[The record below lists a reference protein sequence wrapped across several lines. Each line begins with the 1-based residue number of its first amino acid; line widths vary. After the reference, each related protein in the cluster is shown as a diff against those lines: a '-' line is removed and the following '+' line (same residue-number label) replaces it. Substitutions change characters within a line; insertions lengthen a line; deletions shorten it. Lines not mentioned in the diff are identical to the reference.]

1 MNLHEELI
9 ERIARRRSAKL
20 GELSPAAYAEL
31 VLSVR
36 EHLDNFLEDSA
47 DQAFAQLERAIERV
61 MRSRDE
67 DEWRDDETFMTERTR
82 RMERLARDCA
92 AAIDTC
98 PESLDARLLAVLAAD
113 QEPDDQLDAL
123 LALEREVL
131 AEEGPLVAPASG
143 DAWHDVFL
151 RGRLRLLSSIART
164 CLDSARYRM
173 ALRYG
178 DALLAAS
185 PEDPM
190 GARHTCALCL
200 ARLEDEPGFEALDA
214 RFGRRGDSWQQ
225 LGRVLLFY
233 KLGRM
238 PAARRAL
245 MGFSSLCEGGP
256 YALLRPVMVDTY
268 LFDRPAAEPYSFA
281 EVTLAVHEADPV
293 ICDVPDFCAWASA
306 QGDFERNAQAFAER
320 NGFGW

>member
-9 ERIARRRSAKL
+9 ERIARRRSAQL

-36 EHLDNFLEDSA
+36 EHVDTYLENPA
-47 DQAFAQLERAIERV
+47 DQAYAQLEKAIDRV
-61 MRSRDE
+61 MRSRAE
-67 DEWRDDETFMTERTR
+67 DEWRDDDTFMAERTR
-82 RMERLARDCA
+82 RMERLAHDCA
-92 AAIDTC
+92 AALETC
-98 PESLDARLLAVLAAD
+98 PESLHARLLTVLAAD

-123 LALEREVL
+123 LSLEREIE
-131 AEEGPLVAPASG
+131 AERGPLVAPASG

-151 RGRLRLLSSIART
+151 HGRLRLLSSIART

-178 DALLAAS
+178 EALLSAS
-185 PEDPM
+185 PEDVM

-200 ARLEDEPGFEALDA
+200 ARLEDESGFEALDA

-245 MGFSSLCEGGP
+245 KGFASLCEGGP

-306 QGDFERNAQAFAER
+306 QDDFEQQAKAYADR

>member
-9 ERIARRRSAKL
+9 ERLARRRSAKL

-31 VLSVR
+31 VLAVR
-36 EHLDNFLEDSA
+36 EQPESYLDDPTDKACFELEKA
-47 DQAFAQLERAIERV
+47 VNRV
-61 MRSRDE
+61 LKSREE
-67 DEWRDDETFMTERTR
+67 DEWRDDESFMAERTR
-82 RMERLARDCA
+82 RMERLSRDCA
-92 AAIDTC
+92 SVLEAC
-98 PESLDARLLAVLAAD
+98 PQSLEGRLLAILAAD
-113 QEPDDQLDAL
+113 LEPDPQLDAL
-123 LALEREVL
+123 LALEREVQ
-131 AEEGPLVAPASG
+131 AQEGPLVTPESG

-151 RGRLRLLSSIART
+151 RSRLRLLESIALT

-178 DALLAAS
+178 DAVISSS
-185 PEDPM
+185 PEDPL
-190 GARHTCALCL
+190 GARHICALCL
-200 ARLEDEPGFEALDA
+200 ARLEDEAGFEALDA

-238 PAARRAL
+238 TAARRAL
-245 MGFSSLCEGGP
+245 RGFASLCEGGP

-268 LFDRPAAEPYSFA
+268 LPDRPAAEPYSFS

-293 ICDVPDFCAWASA
+293 ICDVPDFCAWAAS
-306 QGDFERNAQAFAER
+306 QEGFEQQARNYAER